1 MEATQQKQ
9 TLGLY
14 QHEVLRLHIYIETTL
29 SRPRKENKGTWP
41 AAEAQTCE
49 DNEVSRALESETDE
63 ELSNEED
70 TTLFLFQQSNDTT
83 LNLNVSLNQSGLDR
97 YLTSTNQIAVQTDDC
112 NVDQPKI
119 RSSWNCTDKIK
130 ATCAHNVSKV

>member
-1 MEATQQKQ
+1 MFYHDQVSTRECRLSEHIGEEYELEVQAKQ
-9 TLGLY
+9 
-14 QHEVLRLHIYIETTL
+14 IA
-29 SRPRKENKGTWP
+29 

-112 NVDQPKI
+112 NVD
-119 RSSWNCTDKIK
+119 
-130 ATCAHNVSKV
+130 